1 MKKKSA
7 CSLLRSSVGWV
18 SSFPQDANSPT
29 PCGDISQKVIE
40 KESTITCFPESSTG
54 QMRTLAQTTT
64 DDTDPKIQIYRRR
77 FAITPELDYFHTT
90 GESVGPFSITNA
102 VNISTTNFLWRAS
115 HGSMMPQTGS
125 SSTLIVTRMPEQD
138 EPITVTAALELE
150 AGVTNEA
157 SSEVRLCPRHVFSV
171 DSCTTNFAPQLGE
184 TANLSLTLTGCSH
197 ANDPGWLEV
206 EIVREVIGETQHVAW
221 VDMDLTTTSIDRYGD
236 TTQLSSRPSF
246 TWDGIA
252 QASLPLA
259 DHPDVFNGPRGSMH
273 RAMPAVEV
281 GQPVPPPFY
290 TIRTRFWNDEKTAIL
305 AEENTIVF
313 VPQVVKI
320 NYLPNVASL
329 LATPMIVTN
338 KSDGI
343 ITVYA
348 GTESNDAA
356 EQILLDMPQYLY
368 AFMPDEVNIR
378 FVNPEQSVS
387 GSYTSLYL
395 TQEASPTDE
404 AFGVCLSF
412 DPRNS
417 SPSGLA
423 VVYVRDLYKSM
434 RDFYRY
440 KQVSS
445 DSFTV
450 PLSVANFSCLLAEV
464 SVHEVAHSLGLVDAE
479 VLNAI
484 SKEDPHNLGGT
495 GQNMMDIFGLK
506 RMSDV
511 MSPSKTRYWRRVN
524 RFYMEF
530 CLPKKKWGEQ

>member
-1 MKKKSA
+1 MMTSKPFAKYIA
-7 CSLLRSSVGWV
+7 P
-18 SSFPQDANSPT
+18 SFSPKVCYRFVRGSPFWSKTGDTFIFDA
-29 PCGDISQKVIE
+29 
-40 KESTITCFPESSTG
+40 G
-54 QMRTLAQTTT
+54 QRQTLAQTTT
-64 DDTDPKIQIYRRR
+64 DDTDLKIQIYRRR

-150 AGVTNEA
+150 AGVTNEVSA
-157 SSEVRLCPRHVFSV
+157 EARLCPRHVFSV
-171 DSCTTNFAPQLGE
+171 DSCTTNFSPQLGE
-184 TANLSLTLTGCSH
+184 TANISLTLPGCSH

-356 EQILLDMPQYLY
+356 
-368 AFMPDEVNIR
+368 
-378 FVNPEQSVS
+378 
-387 GSYTSLYL
+387 
-395 TQEASPTDE
+395 
-404 AFGVCLSF
+404 
-412 DPRNS
+412 
-417 SPSGLA
+417 
-423 VVYVRDLYKSM
+423 
-434 RDFYRY
+434 
-440 KQVSS
+440 
-445 DSFTV
+445 
-450 PLSVANFSCLLAEV
+450 
-464 SVHEVAHSLGLVDAE
+464 
-479 VLNAI
+479 
-484 SKEDPHNLGGT
+484 
-495 GQNMMDIFGLK
+495 
-506 RMSDV
+506 
-511 MSPSKTRYWRRVN
+511 
-524 RFYMEF
+524 
-530 CLPKKKWGEQ
+530 